1 MILLL
6 PDQDYSYLSPP
17 KHSSHIIM
25 PLRPFVLIC
34 TFTTAFANAQPTVYP
49 ERSVRVV
56 IPFPAGGPP
65 DILARAL
72 AEPFREKFRQVLVVD
87 NRPGASGNVGSEIVA
102 KAAPDGY
109 HLLIAPDTVITV
121 NPHVMKNAAF
131 DARKDLVPLTLL
143 TRISQMLLCH
153 GSVPAKNVRELVALA
168 GTNALN
174 YASGGAGAPNHLAM
188 ELFLFHT
195 GVKMRHIPYKGA
207 APVLQDLLA
216 GHVHCAFLGTPAVI
230 AHIKSGRVNAI
241 AISSTIRS
249 PMAPNVPT
257 VAEAGFKDYDV
268 TFYQVL
274 AAPRS
279 LSEPLKRTLAAFAN
293 DVLATSE
300 LQERTLTPMDHAR
313 VGGSPTDAVNT
324 LADISA
330 KWEKVV
336 KRIGLTFE

>member
-1 MILLL
+1 ML
-6 PDQDYSYLSPP
+6 
-17 KHSSHIIM
+17 
-25 PLRPFVLIC
+25 VLIV
-34 TFTTAFANAQPTVYP
+34 FFWTAFAHAQPLAFP

-65 DILARAL
+65 DILARAMI
-72 AEPFREKFRQVLVVD
+72 EPFREKFRQALVVD
-87 NRPGASGNVGSEIVA
+87 NRPGASGNIGSEIVA

-109 HLLIAPDTVITV
+109 HLLITPDTVITV
-121 NPHVMKNAAF
+121 NPHVMKNVDF
-131 DARKDLVPLTLL
+131 DARKDLAPVTLL

-153 GSVPAKNVRELVALA
+153 GSVPAKTVRELVVLA
-168 GTNALN
+168 GTNPLN
-174 YASGGAGAPNHLAM
+174 YASGGVGAPNHLAM

-241 AISSTIRS
+241 AISSSIRS

-257 VAEAGFKDYDV
+257 VAETGFKEYEV

-279 LSEPLKRTLAAFAN
+279 LAEPVKRTLAAFAN
-293 DVLATSE
+293 EVLATPE
-300 LQERTLTPMDHAR
+300 LQERTLEPMDHAR
-313 VGGSPTDAVNT
+313 VGGSPSDAAHT
-324 LADISA
+324 LAQVSA
-330 KWEKVV
+330 KWEKAV
-336 KRIGLTFE
+336 KLIGLSFE

>member
-1 MILLL
+1 MVFTRLL
-6 PDQDYSYLSPP
+6 
-17 KHSSHIIM
+17 
-25 PLRPFVLIC
+25 VLILGFW
-34 TFTTAFANAQPTVYP
+34 TLLVHAQPTTYP
-49 ERSVRVV
+49 ERNVRVV

-72 AEPFREKFRQVLVVD
+72 VEPFREKFRQALVID
-87 NRPGASGNVGSEIVA
+87 NRPGASGNVGAEIVA

-109 HLLIAPDTVITV
+109 HLLITPDTVITV
-121 NPHVMKNAAF
+121 NPHVMAKAGFNAT
-131 DARKDLVPLTLL
+131 RDLTPVMLL

-153 GSVPAKNVRELVALA
+153 NSVPVKNIRELVALA
-168 GTNALN
+168 GTSSLN

-241 AISSTIRS
+241 AISSATRS
-249 PMAPNVPT
+249 LMAPNVPT
-257 VAEAGFKDYDV
+257 VAEAGFKDFDV

-274 AAPRS
+274 AAPPYLAESAKRS
-279 LSEPLKRTLAAFAN
+279 LAAFVN
-293 DVLATSE
+293 DVLSNAD
-300 LQERTLTPMDHAR
+300 LQNRVLAPMDHVR
-313 VGGSPTDAVNT
+313 VGGSPADAASRLKDVS
-324 LADISA
+324 L
-330 KWEKVV
+330 KWERMV
-336 KRIGLTFE
+336 KHIGLTYE

>member
-1 MILLL
+1 MTYNYLILL
-6 PDQDYSYLSPP
+6 
-17 KHSSHIIM
+17 IGAA
-25 PLRPFVLIC
+25 C
-34 TFTTAFANAQPTVYP
+34 TTCVHAQPAAYP
-49 ERSVRVV
+49 EKSVRVV
-56 IPFPAGGPP
+56 IPFPPGGPP

-72 AEPFREKFRQVLVVD
+72 AEPFRERFRQPLVID
-87 NRPGASGNVGSEIVA
+87 NRPGASGNIGSAIVA

-109 HLLIAPDTVITV
+109 HLLVTPDTVMTV
-121 NPHVMKNAAF
+121 NPHVIKHSAF
-131 DARKDLVPLTLL
+131 DPARDLTPVTLL
-143 TRISQMLLCH
+143 TRISQMLLCNAN
-153 GSVPAKNVRELVALA
+153 VPAKNVAELVALA
-168 GTNALN
+168 GTNPLN

-216 GHVHCAFLGTPAVI
+216 GHVHCAFLGTPAVV

-241 AISSTIRS
+241 AISSAARS

-257 VAEAGFKDYDV
+257 VAEAGLKDYDV

-279 LSEPLKRTLAAFAN
+279 LAEPVKRSLAAFAN
-293 DVLATSE
+293 EALANPE
-300 LQERTLTPMDHAR
+300 LQERVLTPMDHAR
-313 VGGSPTDAVNT
+313 VGGSPTDAAST
-324 LADISA
+324 LAEIST

>member
-1 MILLL
+1 MIGIRVMHWDTRSQPTCNQMAHARPLLL
-6 PDQDYSYLSPP
+6 
-17 KHSSHIIM
+17 IA
-25 PLRPFVLIC
+25 FVWS
-34 TFTTAFANAQPTVYP
+34 AFAHAQPATYP
-49 ERSVRVV
+49 ERSVRLV

-65 DILARAL
+65 DILARAMV
-72 AEPFREKFRQVLVVD
+72 EPFREKFRQALVID
-87 NRPGASGNVGSEIVA
+87 NRPGAAGNVGAEIVA

-109 HLLIAPDTVITV
+109 NLLVTPDTVITV
-121 NPHVMKNAAF
+121 NPHVMTKAGVNAA
-131 DARKDLVPLTLL
+131 RDLTPVTLL

-168 GTNALN
+168 GTNMLN

-195 GVKMRHIPYKGA
+195 SLRMHHIPYKGA

-230 AHIKSGRVNAI
+230 PHVKSGRVNAI
-241 AISSTIRS
+241 AISSATRS

-257 VAEAGFKDYDV
+257 VAEAGYKDYDV

-279 LSEPLKRTLAAFAN
+279 LAEPVKRSLAAFAN
-293 DVLATSE
+293 DILASPE
-300 LQERTLTPMDHAR
+300 LQERTLAPMDHAR
-313 VGGSPTDAVNT
+313 VGGSPSDAANT
-324 LADISA
+324 LTAVSA
-330 KWEKVV
+330 KWEKVA
-336 KRIGLTFE
+336 KRIGLTLE